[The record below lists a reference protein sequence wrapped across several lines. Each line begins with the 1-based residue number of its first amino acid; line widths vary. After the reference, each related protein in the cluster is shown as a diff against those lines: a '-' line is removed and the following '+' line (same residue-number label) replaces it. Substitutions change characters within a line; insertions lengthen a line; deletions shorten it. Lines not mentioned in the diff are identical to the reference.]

1 MINNKQY
8 FVLPIDMVNQLDLT
22 SLEEPSYEMIRK
34 SVDGTM
40 AIVEYKGQ
48 IQFMGTFL
56 SHQEALDLMQTADW
70 HTDEG
75 LPVQ

>member
-56 SHQEALDLMQTADW
+56 SHQEALDLMQTPNW
-70 HTDEG
+70 HADEG
-75 LPVQ
+75 FPVQ